1 MNERLKQIEKRQM
14 ESASGLNSDVAW
26 LIEEVGRTGG
36 IFSKTGDLADALR
49 IVAEFVDQ
57 FDDDDKTPYESP
69 VAEETVYDF
78 SIRRNAIQRIWE
90 FIGVLEENGDLT

>member
-1 MNERLKQIEKRQM
+1 M
-14 ESASGLNSDVAW
+14 
-26 LIEEVGRTGG
+26 
-36 IFSKTGDLADALR
+36 
-49 IVAEFVDQ
+49 DQ